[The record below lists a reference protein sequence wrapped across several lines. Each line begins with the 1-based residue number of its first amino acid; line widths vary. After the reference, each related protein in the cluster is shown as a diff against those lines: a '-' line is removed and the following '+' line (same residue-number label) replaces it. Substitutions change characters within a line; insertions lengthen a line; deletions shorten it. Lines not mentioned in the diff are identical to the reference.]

1 MVSRLLAIGSL
12 ILCLGVAGGSPAF
25 GQTDDQVS
33 AARAKG
39 VKFLRSEQKSDG
51 SWIFG
56 GHDVGITALCT
67 IALIENGV
75 PLNDP
80 ALQKGFEYVK
90 KNADALTNTYDLSL
104 VIVLLSRFGDRRDKG
119 TIKELA
125 ARLMAGQMDSGGWHY
140 TCPGKKILSDP
151 EKFLKDPSTGPK
163 PKEGYGDNS
172 CTQFAVLGLWVA
184 SRMGGLNVDK
194 TLAKVAQ
201 RFINTQADDGGWA
214 YIAEV
219 EGKKAAS
226 GEAMTGAGLFCLAVA
241 QANQI
246 REANKSGK
254 KTEGSAAENKSLLE
268 NPVFAKGFKRTGD
281 FVKGVGPGSARYF
294 LWSVE
299 RVGVLLG
306 LEQIGEVDWFQRGAD
321 GLLKTQTEDG
331 GWPTAWAD
339 TDKAGLSDTCFA
351 LLFLRKANLGS
362 DISRL
367 LEGEQEQKFS
377 IVGRKPVVRF
387 DSIEDAVAATKPGE
401 TIRID
406 GVGPWKIGHLELTK
420 DITIQAGF
428 GYTPVFKFEIGKS
441 RLGIKLKPETD
452 PNARDMIS
460 VAGGKVTLE
469 GIKLQMDPPKD
480 IKKPLPWRA
489 ITVKSGSLRLLNCT
503 VSETAKQG
511 TTAIITEVPGQLVVR
526 NSLLVG
532 GKAGIEFVAND
543 KQELV
548 FDNSIVFSLGGVV
561 ISSDEKS
568 KKPANISLALTNSV
582 FQVKEVLVTP
592 KLKGTVDVTSRLC
605 VYQADTIGA
614 NFLAAAS
621 DTKGRSW
628 KGALNLYELRSWIG
642 SGGKSIDTVT
652 DAKTWIKFWGNVET
666 DSYKG
671 AAPFGAAALR
681 QVGSFSHEF
690 NTQDWQME
698 FPPTAEA
705 ALVRNRVGI
714 NSYLAGPGQPFDQ
727 YRDTISY
734 SDWGKGRLDL
744 AAVDSGDGAK
754 PASP

>member
-1 MVSRLLAIGSL
+1 MLARFATLSVLVACMGIS
-12 ILCLGVAGGSPAF
+12 GVAPAF
-25 GQTDDQVS
+25 GQTDEAVT

-39 VKFLRSEQKSDG
+39 VKYLKGQQNSDG
-51 SWIFG
+51 SWKFG

-75 PLNDP
+75 PLNDA
-80 ALQKGFEYVK
+80 ALQKGYEYVK
-90 KNADALTNTYDLSL
+90 KNSESLTNTYDLSL
-104 VIVLLSRFGDRRDKG
+104 VVVLLSRFGDRRDKG
-119 TIKELA
+119 KIKELA
-125 ARLMAGQMDSGGWHY
+125 ARLMAGQMDQGGWHY
-140 TCPGKKILSDP
+140 TCPGQKLDA
-151 EKFLKDPSTGPK
+151 EKYLKDPTTGPK

-184 SRMGGLNVDK
+184 SRSGVNIDR
-194 TLAKVAQ
+194 TLTKVAQ
-201 RFINTQADDGGWA
+201 HFIKSQVDDGGWS
-214 YIAEV
+214 YDITEV
-219 EGKKAAS
+219 KGVKPGS

-246 REANKSGK
+246 RDALKSGK
-254 KTEGSAAENKSLLE
+254 KAEGSAAENKSLLE

-281 FVKGVGPGSARYF
+281 FVKGVGPGSGRYF

-306 LEQIGEVDWFQRGAD
+306 LEQIGEVDWYQKGAD
-321 GLLKTQTEDG
+321 GLLKTQTEEG

-377 IVGRKPVVRF
+377 IVGRKPAARF
-387 DSIEDAVAATKPGE
+387 ETIEEAVAAANAGD

-406 GVGPWKIGHLELTK
+406 GPGPWKMGHLELTK
-420 DITIQAGF
+420 NITIQAGF
-428 GYTPVFKFEIGKS
+428 GYTPAFKFEIGKS

-452 PNARDMIS
+452 ANARDMIS
-460 VAGGKVTLE
+460 VDGANVTLE

-503 VSETAKQG
+503 VSETTKQG
-511 TTAIITEVPGQLVVR
+511 TVSVMLEAPGQLVVR

-532 GKAGIEFVAND
+532 GKAGVEIVGNG

-548 FDNSIVFSLGGVV
+548 FDNSIIFSQGCIA
-561 ISSDEKS
+561 ISNDEKS
-568 KKPANISLALTNSV
+568 KKPADVTLNLTNSA
-582 FQVKEVLVTP
+582 FQAKEVIVAP
-592 KLKGTVDVTSRLC
+592 KLKGTVNVTSRSC
-605 VYQADTIGA
+605 VYQADTLGS
-614 NFLAAAS
+614 NFLATAGDS
-621 DTKGRSW
+621 KGRSW
-628 KGALNLYELRSWIG
+628 KGELNLYELKSWVG
-642 SGGKSIDTVT
+642 AGGKPNDNLT
-652 DAKTWIKFWGNVET
+652 DVKSWIKFWGNAET
-666 DSYKG
+666 ESYKG
-671 AAPFGAAALR
+671 GVPFSSAGLR
-681 QVGSFSHEF
+681 QVGSFTHEF
-690 NTQDWQME
+690 NPQDWQLE
-698 FPPTAEA
+698 FTPTAEA

-734 SDWGKGRLDL
+734 SDWSKGRLDL
-744 AAVDSGDGAK
+744 ASVDAGEGK
-754 PASP
+754 